1 MPVSARTL
9 RTLGR
14 HLPNG
19 KRLSA
24 CIAAAGVLVA
34 GTASAGPDSTIHSE
48 DCEAALALSA
58 LPARLR
64 DDATTYIWK
73 NGDYRRA
80 GTGDARF
87 HCFVARNHTE
97 SVIPQCFT
105 VSGVDNIMAGE
116 IFKSRLVMEGA
127 APDDAVTAFEKKV
140 ENGEFVAP
148 EEPGINY
155 MMSAYNWIYQS
166 ARDEFVPVPPHVMF
180 FAPNVEPED
189 VGSATFPEA
198 VAQKGIPMVVES
210 GIHAYMVTFTDGSSE
225 SDDVARHCAG
235 EPLLEPLALCD
246 RRRLYACGRRTYRDA
261 PRSVNAGRTRGR
273 HGP

>member
-9 RTLGR
+9 RILGK
-14 HLPNG
+14 HLPHG

-24 CIAAAGVLVA
+24 WIAAAGMLA
-34 GTASAGPDSTIHSE
+34 PGAASAGPDSTIRTE
-48 DCEAALALSA
+48 ACEAALALSA

-64 DDATTYIWK
+64 DDADTYVWK
-73 NGDYRRA
+73 DGDYRL
-80 GTGDARF
+80 TGSGDGRF

-105 VSGVDNIMAGE
+105 TSGVDTIMAGE
-116 IFKSRLVMEGA
+116 IFKSRLVMDGA
-127 APDDAVTAFEKKV
+127 APDEAVAEFEKKV
-140 ENGEFVAP
+140 AEGEFVAP
-148 EEPGINY
+148 DEPGINY

-166 ARDEFVPVPPHVMF
+166 ARDEFIPVPPHVMF
-180 FAPNVEPED
+180 FAPHVEPED

-225 SDDVARHCAG
+225 SDDVATHCAG
-235 EPLLEPLALCD
+235 EPLLEPLA
-246 RRRLYACGRRTYRDA
+246 AA
-261 PRSVNAGRTRGR
+261 AN
-273 HGP
+273 